1 MGELPEETRFCR
13 MVWDEVRWR
22 RVVAILSVSEEG
34 LQLYGA
40 VLRAGNELDSKKDV
54 KESQRKISF
63 LVRVCT

>member
-1 MGELPEETRFCR
+1 

-54 KESQRKISF
+54 KESRRKISF
-63 LVRVCT
+63 LVQVCT